1 MANIDIIEGNT
12 KQINRA
18 LPFLVNAFNQID
30 LFANQ
35 LTTAVEDS
43 ATDPLTLGVM
53 PVTYEQIGLDASA
66 SPANTSYL
74 KWVIEIT
81 WNATSLVW
89 TISSIRK
96 TCSNITDT
104 TL

>member
-1 MANIDIIEGNT
+1 MSIDIIQANT
-12 KQINRA
+12 TEINRA
-18 LPFLVNAFNQID
+18 LPFLANAFGQME

-43 ATDPLTLGVM
+43 ATDPTTLGAM
-53 PVTYEQIGLDASA
+53 PITFIQSGLDPLA
-66 SPANTSYL
+66 SPANTDYL
-74 KWVIEIT
+74 KWAIDVT
-81 WNATSLVW
+81 WNDTSSVW

-96 TCSNITDT
+96 TCTNTTDT